1 MSRFLG
7 HGVRTGL
14 PNSVDR
20 NLDWNH
26 LMEIRAVQNQKTVE
40 KPGKTSKVQFEV
52 DEVLIVQNVKSKKW
66 DKEGIIT
73 EVRTAHDGKIVSYHL
88 LINGYE
94 AIRHRRYLR
103 KKVDTASEDSEPD
116 ESADSQTSSEPA
128 REQGPRR
135 SSRNLRQQ

>member
-1 MSRFLG
+1 
-7 HGVRTGL
+7 
-14 PNSVDR
+14 
-20 NLDWNH
+20 
-26 LMEIRAVQNQKTVE
+26 MEIRAAQHQKRVD

-52 DEVLIVQNVKSKKW
+52 D
-66 DKEGIIT
+66 

-103 KKVDTASEDSEPD
+103 KKVDTASDDEP
-116 ESADSQTSSEPA
+116 AVSQTSSEPA

>member
-1 MSRFLG
+1 M
-7 HGVRTGL
+7 
-14 PNSVDR
+14 
-20 NLDWNH
+20 
-26 LMEIRAVQNQKTVE
+26 KC
-40 KPGKTSKVQFEV
+40 EV
-52 DEVLIVQNVKSKKW
+52 DEVVIVQDVKSKKW

-94 AIRHRRYLR
+94 AIRHWRYLR
-103 KKVDTASEDSEPD
+103 RKVDTASEDSEPD